1 MQTDLIIVSEY
12 CNKCH
17 IEPSFIHMLEEDGL
31 IDIQETNQEQYLYV
45 SQLADLERYAR
56 MYYDLSINIAGID
69 AIQHLLNRVEQMQQE
84 IRFLQNRLN
93 FYNEKDFEEI
103 EDY

>member
-17 IEPSFIHMLEEDGL
+17 IEPSFIRMLKEDGL

-45 SQLADLERYAR
+45 SQLADVEKYAR

-69 AIQHLLNRVEQMQQE
+69 AIHYLLNRVEQMQRE
-84 IRFLQNRLN
+84 MRFLQNQLN
-93 FYNEKDFEEI
+93 VYRDKGFEEI

>member
-17 IEPSFIHMLEEDGL
+17 IEPSFIRMLKEDGL

-45 SQLADLERYAR
+45 SQLADVEKYAR

-69 AIQHLLNRVEQMQQE
+69 AIHHLLNRVEQMQRE
-84 IRFLQNRLN
+84 MRFLQNQLN
-93 FYNEKDFEEI
+93 VYRDKGFEEI